1 MYIKH
6 LSYVASRTKNNE
18 VINLHLNLEYTCVC
32 FEHIC
37 TCLLC
42 FLLRQVVIDQLQ
54 NTETLHFYYSGIT
67 EVLKDTMAQEAA
79 EVVSG

>member
-1 MYIKH
+1 MYM
-6 LSYVASRTKNNE
+6 
-18 VINLHLNLEYTCVC
+18 
-32 FEHIC
+32 
-37 TCLLC
+37 LLC

-54 NTETLHFYYSGIT
+54 NTETLHSYYNGIT